1 MRGYQKK
8 VVFLKNTGSSLF
20 EEAYFVIRG
29 DVLTEN
35 PSTEDMVD
43 EASRIIE
50 ENFEKKKR
58 ISKKTL
64 GLYVLIFLLGAFI
77 SSIAAILF
85 MR

>member
-1 MRGYQKK
+1 M
-8 VVFLKNTGSSLF
+8 F

-29 DVLTEN
+29 DVLTES

-77 SSIAAILF
+77 SSIAAILL